1 LYIAHPGSN
10 AAAVTP
16 GEPMLTK
23 MREDLSG

>member
-16 GEPMLTK
+16 REPKSTK
-23 MREDLSG
+23 MGEARRG